1 MGTEGAIVN
10 ANTTEPLWGLCTP
23 RADLV
28 WSLSCGA
35 VRRVSAAIGASG
47 QRPGLAWHCNSLFK
61 GDSDLG
67 SKGYFCG

>member
-35 VRRVSAAIGASG
+35 VRGVSAAIGASG
-47 QRPGLAWHCNSLFK
+47 LALQLTF
-61 GDSDLG
+61 
-67 SKGYFCG
+67 